1 MRVTVPASSA
11 NIGPGFDCLGVAI
24 DLPFHLDIGEPQKPA
39 TELDHRHPAT
49 TAFRDAGGLGPLFAE
64 TQIPPGKGLG
74 FSGAARVAGL
84 AAASLQQ
91 SGAIQ
96 YPKLLI
102 EAGTLEGHYD
112 NVAASIYGSITATN
126 NRSVVRLHC
135 PADLSIVI
143 WVPDSKT
150 STNVSRNR
158 LPSSISFDAAVNAV
172 GRSSVLVAA
181 IAAGDFDAMRAA
193 CRDDLH
199 QPTRLADA
207 PESAKAIT
215 SALEHGA
222 AAAWLSGSGPSVAA
236 FVERDITQAVSMSFP
251 ESGHSKILEVAPYG
265 ISVS

>member
-24 DLPFHLDIGEPQKPA
+24 DLPFHLDLGEPKEPA
-39 TELDHRHPAT
+39 TEVDRHHPAM
-49 TAFRDAGGLGPLFAE
+49 TAFRDAGGSGPLFSE

-102 EAGTLEGHYD
+102 EAGALEGHYD

-126 NRSVVRLHC
+126 NHSVVRLHC
-135 PADLSIVI
+135 PAELSIVTWI
-143 WVPDSKT
+143 PDSKT
-150 STNVSRNR
+150 STNVSRNH
-158 LPSSISFDAAVNAV
+158 LPSSISFDTAVDAI

-181 IAAGDFDAMRAA
+181 IATGDLDAMRAA
-193 CRDDLH
+193 CLDDLH

-215 SALEHGA
+215 AALEHGA
-222 AAAWLSGSGPSVAA
+222 SAAWLSGSGPTIAA
-236 FVERDITQAVSMSFP
+236 FVQRDLARAVSTSFP
-251 ESGHSKILEVAPYG
+251 QSGHSKILEVAPYG

>member
-1 MRVTVPASSA
+1 MTVPASSA

-102 EAGTLEGHYD
+102 EAGTLD
-112 NVAASIYGSITATN
+112 
-126 NRSVVRLHC
+126 RS
-135 PADLSIVI
+135 
-143 WVPDSKT
+143 WVDEAL
-150 STNVSRNR
+150 NR
-158 LPSSISFDAAVNAV
+158 L
-172 GRSSVLVAA
+172 G
-181 IAAGDFDAMRAA
+181 
-193 CRDDLH
+193 C
-199 QPTRLADA
+199 
-207 PESAKAIT
+207 K
-215 SALEHGA
+215 
-222 AAAWLSGSGPSVAA
+222 
-236 FVERDITQAVSMSFP
+236 FP
-251 ESGHSKILEVAPYG
+251 
-265 ISVS
+265 

>member
-1 MRVTVPASSA
+1 MTVPASSA

-135 PADLSIVI
+135 PVDLSIVI

-172 GRSSVLVAA
+172 GRSSVLIAA
-181 IAAGDFDAMRAA
+181 IA
-193 CRDDLH
+193 
-199 QPTRLADA
+199 T
-207 PESAKAIT
+207 
-215 SALEHGA
+215 GA

-236 FVERDITQAVSMSFP
+236 FVERDLTQAVSMSFP
-251 ESGHSKILEVAPYG
+251 KSGHSKILEVAPYG